1 MRRYT
6 NEYEYLIGRFDEEVE
21 SVKSHLANN
30 SARDIEE
37 YRRLCGVVQGL
48 TLAKDIVKDLAK
60 RLEQDADE

>member
-48 TLAKDIVKDLAK
+48 TLAKDVIKDLQK
-60 RLEQDADE
+60 RREQDADE

>member
-1 MRRYT
+1 MQYRT
-6 NEYEYLIGRFDEEVE
+6 EYEYLTSKLDEEVE

-48 TLAKDIVKDLAK
+48 TLAKDIINDLAK